1 MKNLFCERLA
11 AILCMKQP
19 PSASVEPPLIRRNKQ
34 NVVVGDHI
42 IMDTLHDN
50 DTTPSDHTTE
60 RESMQQLMKE
70 IRDLLK
76 TRVHSE
82 EEQRYKTDIENE
94 TKNDWML
101 AAAVLDRICAI
112 AFAIIFVGG
121 TLAFFLPFACHQYC

>member
-42 IMDTLHDN
+42 IMDTLHGN

-60 RESMQQLMKE
+60 SESMQQLMKE

-82 EEQRYKTDIENE
+82 EEQRYKTEIENE

>member
-1 MKNLFCERLA
+1 
-11 AILCMKQP
+11 
-19 PSASVEPPLIRRNKQ
+19 
-34 NVVVGDHI
+34 
-42 IMDTLHDN
+42 MDTLHDN

-60 RESMQQLMKE
+60 SESMQQLMKE

-121 TLAFFLPFACHQYC
+121 TLAFFLAFACRQYC